1 VPPSSALS
9 ASLIRCDALFET
21 FDIDG
26 GGSIDYREL
35 HRALRRHADLDARLL
50 PGGGQPPPLSAA
62 AGRTSPGGNV
72 QPSAGVNT
80 GVNVHPSA
88 EKATA
93 LGGVVSGNASTLTT
107 TLAAREA
114 AVAAREAALL
124 TREQDVQRMASKTK
138 QAAEA
143 EGAAAEVAAR
153 AARAEKALADLQKQQ
168 QAAAQAAEAKAAK
181 AEEALAS
188 VQKQLKAAQ
197 AEVAQASVVHCL

>member
-1 VPPSSALS
+1 MPPSSALS

-72 QPSAGVNT
+72 
-80 GVNVHPSA
+80 HPSA

-93 LGGVVSGNASTLTT
+93 LGGVVSGNASTLPT

-197 AEVAQASVVHCL
+197 AEVAQASVVNCL